1 MSFWAA
7 FLSILGLA
15 FIDSLNPFSIAACAI
30 VIAGQQSLARGV
42 IFIGATFAAYFIGG
56 LALVS
61 GWAEALKLLAP
72 YIRPWMA
79 ASAWSVLCLVSLVGA
94 IILWRRPKFDPHRKA
109 KQPGVA
115 ALIGVFAF
123 ALSSTLSDLP
133 TALPYFGAIPIMVAS
148 GADMLGLVAWLGF
161 YSLIYVSPLIVL
173 VCFRQLA
180 HHRFAPLT
188 LKINGFMDWS
198 IRRLTPALLVILAG
212 WAGFEAAQV
221 VSHIV

>member
-1 MSFWAA
+1 
-7 FLSILGLA
+7 LA

-42 IFIGATFAAYFIGG
+42 IFVGATFAAYFIGG

-61 GWAEALKLLAP
+61 GWEETLKLLAP

-94 IILWRRPKFDPHRKA
+94 IILWRRPKFDPHKKA

-115 ALIGVFAF
+115 ALIGVFVF

-161 YSLIYVSPLIVL
+161 LQFDLCEPADRAGLFPAIGPPSLCAFDAQNQWVHGL
-173 VCFRQLA
+173 V
-180 HHRFAPLT
+180 H
-188 LKINGFMDWS
+188 S
-198 IRRLTPALLVILAG
+198 TPDTGLAG
-212 WAGFEAAQV
+212 NFGGMGRV
-221 VSHIV
+221 